1 MQTKS
6 WVVPLHFA
14 KNYNK
19 TAGFFLSL
27 NHGLL
32 SSIRVYT
39 VKTNPT
45 GSANMIFLLEQ
56 NVFLEA

>member
-6 WVVPLHFA
+6 WVVQLHFA

-32 SSIRVYT
+32 SSMQGVYT
-39 VKTNPT
+39 VKINNK
-45 GSANMIFLLEQ
+45 SNSK
-56 NVFLEA
+56 